1 MTAIKETWV
10 RDDQW
15 SIEITVEG
23 NVVISFTRLPT
34 TRGPLNTTDYKQVST
49 ALQGA
54 GYRRLVE

>member
-1 MTAIKETWV
+1 MAVKETWV

-34 TRGPLNTTDYKQVST
+34 VRGPLNTSDYEQVST